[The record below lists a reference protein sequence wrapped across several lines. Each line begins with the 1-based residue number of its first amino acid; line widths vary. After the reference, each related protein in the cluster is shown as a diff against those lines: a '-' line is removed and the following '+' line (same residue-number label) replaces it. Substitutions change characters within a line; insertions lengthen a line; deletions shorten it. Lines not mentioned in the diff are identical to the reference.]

1 MIYSHCP
8 LAYQIYLEAA
18 PFFML
23 ATFQQ
28 IQIYTIITMS
38 RLALMTE
45 HSQGEAKGKEFIFIL
60 IVMITLSFIGSV
72 SMEAQKVTSL
82 QG

>member
-1 MIYSHCP
+1 MTYILCP
-8 LAYQIYLEAA
+8 LAYQIYLEAV

-28 IQIYTIITMS
+28 IQIYTIITTC

-45 HSQGEAKGKEFIFIL
+45 HLQGEAKGKGFTFIL
-60 IVMITLSFIGSV
+60 IATTTSNFIGSV
-72 SMEAQKVTSL
+72 SMEAQKVTNL
-82 QG
+82 RA